1 MIKEILD
8 KDICVY
14 KNVVNDSHNILDDL
28 SVIFSTSN
36 LSWAEATINNHEYNK
51 DLRSCKVFSLHVDPK
66 EYSSTEYVKLK
77 LMLNAKINKILSP
90 YILDYLSNIDIRV
103 KTKESWEFLQ
113 YSETEKLTWHSDH
126 GDPHP
131 CLISFVL
138 YFNDDYEGGEI
149 QFKNYIGSSP
159 YKPEAG
165 SLIIFPSDP
174 IYLHRVLPII
184 SGTKIAAI
192 SFAK

>member
-1 MIKEILD
+1 MKEILD
-8 KDICVY
+8 KDICIY
-14 KNVVNDSHNILDDL
+14 KNVIKDSDKILEEL
-28 SVIFSTSN
+28 FEIFNRSDV
-36 LSWAEATINNHEYNK
+36 SWVQATINNHEYNK
-51 DLRSCKVFSLHVDPK
+51 DLRSCKVFSLYIDQK
-66 EYSSTEYVKLK
+66 EYSNPEHVKLK
-77 LMLNAKINKILSP
+77 TMLNAKINKILSP
-90 YILDYLSNIDIRV
+90 YILDYLSNVDIKI
-103 KTKESWEFLQ
+103 KTKEAWEFLQ
-113 YSETEKLTWHSDH
+113 YSETEKLEWHSDH

-149 QFKNYIGSSP
+149 QFKDYIGSSP

-174 IYLHRVLPII
+174 KYLHRVLPVL